1 VPKSTQGAAIPLSSV
16 ALQKPTLNVIERLFS
31 RHTAHN
37 IPDVAMEQVELRKDM
52 LCVSRRCRLLG
63 RAPLLSE
70 ASDVLQQK
78 GSATPENALGVTVA
92 PVASCCRFERAPLTC
107 PRMLQMRKFR
117 ELKEETDE
125 RSLFKQ
131 PSAQPA
137 ATVSSPAPSN
147 AKGMRRLASMA
158 RPELG
163 TILIATASLAVT
175 SGANLAIPILTGR
188 MLDAA
193 TASATYEAGMSRL
206 NESIVLMGIIFV
218 ASGVFTVLRTAMFS
232 IAGERVSARLRVQ
245 LFHSL
250 CSQDIAFYDSAR
262 SGELINRLSSDCTLL
277 QDAVTT
283 NISMALRS
291 VVQCIGSSVLLAAIS
306 WQLTAIM
313 LTCLPAI
320 IVIMRLYGN
329 WAKSISKAVQDALA
343 NSTSMAEETLSNIR
357 TVRSFSRE
365 AASSS
370 SYASAVQAS
379 FLLAKKRSV
388 VYGGFAGIIM
398 TTAYASLLAVLWY
411 GGKQVLLRNI
421 SVGDLLAF
429 VMYTV
434 GVAIAFGMLTSF
446 YNDQMKAIGATERVF
461 ELIDTQ
467 PRIPLSGGRQL
478 ESVVGC
484 VVYDDVH
491 FSYPSRPSC
500 EVLRGVSLTVAPGQ
514 VTAVVGF
521 SGSGKSTLMCLMQ
534 RFYDVDSGCISLDG
548 NDIRALNPSWLRTVI
563 AAVLQGSA
571 VRVCCASSFCF
582 LRAYPLPR
590 TGPFCHFNPRE
601 SDVWCVRESKLAHR
615 RAVVVSL

>member
-1 VPKSTQGAAIPLSSV
+1 MRFRGAGAWSASQAAAALS
-16 ALQKPTLNVIERLFS
+16 
-31 RHTAHN
+31 
-37 IPDVAMEQVELRKDM
+37 
-52 LCVSRRCRLLG
+52 
-63 RAPLLSE
+63 APC
-70 ASDVLQQK
+70 
-78 GSATPENALGVTVA
+78 P
-92 PVASCCRFERAPLTC
+92 TC
-107 PRMLQMRKFR
+107 PRTLQMRKFH

-131 PSAQPA
+131 PSEQPA
-137 ATVSSPAPSN
+137 AVTASSPAPSN
-147 AKGMRRLASMA
+147 AKGMRRLACMA

-218 ASGVFTVLRTAMFS
+218 ASGIFTVLRTAMFS

-291 VVQCIGSSVLLAAIS
+291 IVQCIGSSVLLAAIS

-398 TTAYASLLAVLWY
+398 TAAYASLLAVLWY

-571 VRVCCASSFCF
+571 ACCCARLLCIKLMFSPCLPVTQNRSF
-582 LRAYPLPR
+582 LPLQSER
-590 TGPFCHFNPRE
+590 I
-601 SDVWCVRESKLAHR
+601 
-615 RAVVVSL
+615 

>member
-1 VPKSTQGAAIPLSSV
+1 
-16 ALQKPTLNVIERLFS
+16 
-31 RHTAHN
+31 
-37 IPDVAMEQVELRKDM
+37 
-52 LCVSRRCRLLG
+52 
-63 RAPLLSE
+63 
-70 ASDVLQQK
+70 
-78 GSATPENALGVTVA
+78 
-92 PVASCCRFERAPLTC
+92 
-107 PRMLQMRKFR
+107 
-117 ELKEETDE
+117 
-125 RSLFKQ
+125 
-131 PSAQPA
+131 
-137 ATVSSPAPSN
+137 
-147 AKGMRRLASMA
+147 
-158 RPELG
+158 
-163 TILIATASLAVT
+163 
-175 SGANLAIPILTGR
+175 
-188 MLDAA
+188 
-193 TASATYEAGMSRL
+193 
-206 NESIVLMGIIFV
+206 
-218 ASGVFTVLRTAMFS
+218 
-232 IAGERVSARLRVQ
+232 
-245 LFHSL
+245 
-250 CSQDIAFYDSAR
+250 
-262 SGELINRLSSDCTLL
+262 
-277 QDAVTT
+277 
-283 NISMALRS
+283 
-291 VVQCIGSSVLLAAIS
+291 
-306 WQLTAIM
+306 
-313 LTCLPAI
+313 
-320 IVIMRLYGN
+320 
-329 WAKSISKAVQDALA
+329 
-343 NSTSMAEETLSNIR
+343 
-357 TVRSFSRE
+357 
-365 AASSS
+365 
-370 SYASAVQAS
+370 
-379 FLLAKKRSV
+379 
-388 VYGGFAGIIM
+388 M

>member
-1 VPKSTQGAAIPLSSV
+1 
-16 ALQKPTLNVIERLFS
+16 
-31 RHTAHN
+31 
-37 IPDVAMEQVELRKDM
+37 MEQVCNVKERHDTPVCELPPPPP
-52 LCVSRRCRLLG
+52 LATLSRDK
-63 RAPLLSE
+63 SE
-70 ASDVLQQK
+70 ASAVVAK
-78 GSATPENALGVTVA
+78 GFCNYRKWPNALGVGPVWRASAAALSA
-92 PVASCCRFERAPLTC
+92 PSP
-107 PRMLQMRKFR
+107 PYRMLQMRKFQ
-117 ELKEETDE
+117 ELKEESDE

-131 PSAQPA
+131 PSAQHAA
-137 ATVSSPAPSN
+137 ATTSSPAPSN

-193 TASATYEAGMSRL
+193 TASATYEAGMSKL
-206 NESIVLMGIIFV
+206 NESIVLIGIIFV
-218 ASGVFTVLRTAMFS
+218 ASGVFTVVRTAMFS

-291 VVQCIGSSVLLAAIS
+291 IVQCIGSSVLLAAIS

-320 IVIMRLYGN
+320 IVIMRFYGN

-398 TTAYASLLAVLWY
+398 TAAYASLLAVLWY

-467 PRIPLSGGRQL
+467 PRIPLSGGKQL

-484 VVYDDVH
+484 VVYNDVH

-571 VRVCCASSFCF
+571 CCCAWLLWMKLFFPPCLPVTQNRSF
-582 LRAYPLPR
+582 LPLQSER
-590 TGPFCHFNPRE
+590 T
-601 SDVWCVRESKLAHR
+601 
-615 RAVVVSL
+615 